1 MPKFIKKYDVYIIVS
16 LFLSIYA
23 TFFVE
28 MRRFYVTKQ
37 HTGLLNDTFSVG
49 LVLKIL
55 LLFVVILAILLLMDR
70 FKIIFQYI
78 DKYRYIIGLA
88 IIIIVTF
95 LEISGSS
102 MSVLY
107 TFLEHDYT
115 NDSELMSQ
123 GVLLGTP
130 RNIRTDEY
138 AVFTPMNFSQ
148 GYNDYGATS
157 DILRGAVTDV
167 TTVYANP
174 AFAVA
179 TIFRPFLWGYF
190 FLGNAKA
197 LAFFWISRMV
207 VLFLVSYEFGKLLT
221 NRNKLLAVS
230 YAGLITFSQTIQWW
244 YSINGLVEMFI
255 FGQLALVLI
264 YELLRVKKLWIKIVI
279 GLGLVMCAG
288 GFLLTLYPAQ
298 QILLAYIFGA
308 FLIYMLIKDR
318 KLIDKTFIIIV
329 VGSVVLFALLIFL
342 VISQSMD
349 TIKIF
354 MNTAYPGRKAQSGG
368 DIDIEALI
376 YWVFSIFVPV
386 DEYRMIV
393 SHNVVEQAC
402 FYSLFPLGI
411 ILPICSM
418 IKKRKGDLLYIL
430 LILEELLFI
439 VFSVVGLPDILTT
452 ITLLGNCQAHRVYQ
466 TVGFIDIL
474 LLFRVLSEKKLSA
487 DVSSSSYDVTGQDV
501 TNRDMG
507 NVQPIRHRLKYLL
520 LLIIFPIMQI
530 LYICGLRT
538 SITLWITMTVITLW
552 IAYLIIG
559 NTAMH
564 REKLAI
570 TLLLVISV
578 SGLAVNPVQKGADV
592 VLDSNLVSTIKEIRE
607 DDPDALWIVMSEDFQ
622 VENIPIMAGA
632 KTINSTNTYPNLE
645 LWRSLDK
652 DGKYEDIY
660 NRYAHIHVD
669 IKPGD
674 TEFILNN
681 PDDFTVKVNRE
692 DLATM
697 NVSYIM
703 SNKTLD
709 ALGYE
714 KVYGDDKYIIYKCEE
729 RR

>member
-1 MPKFIKKYDVYIIVS
+1 MLRFIRKYDVYVIVS

-23 TFFVE
+23 AFFTE

-37 HTGLLNDTFSVG
+37 YTGLLNDTFSVG

-55 LLFVVILAILLLMDR
+55 LLFLVILAVLLLLHR
-70 FKIIFQYI
+70 FRFIFRYI

-88 IIIIVTF
+88 IIIIVTL

-102 MSVLY
+102 MSVFY
-107 TFLEHDYT
+107 TFLEHDFADD
-115 NDSELMSQ
+115 NELMAQ

-138 AVFTPMNFSQ
+138 AVFTAMNFSQ
-148 GYNDYGATS
+148 VYNDFGSMS
-157 DILRGAVTDV
+157 DILRGVATDV
-167 TTVYANP
+167 TIVFANP
-174 AFAVA
+174 SFAVA

-244 YSINGLVEMFI
+244 YSINELVEMFI

-308 FLIYMLIKDR
+308 FLIYILVKDR
-318 KLIDKTFIIIV
+318 KKIDKTFILIIV
-329 VGSVVLFALLIFL
+329 GSIVIFALLML
-342 VISQSMD
+342 LAISHSMD
-349 TIKIF
+349 TINIF
-354 MNTAYPGRKAQSGG
+354 MHTAYPGKKAQSGG
-368 DIDIEALI
+368 DIDIEALL
-376 YWVFSIFVPV
+376 YWVFSIFVPI
-386 DEYRMIV
+386 DEYRMII
-393 SHNVVEQAC
+393 SHNVVEQSC
-402 FYSLFPLGI
+402 FYSLFPLGL

-430 LILEELLFI
+430 LILIELFFI
-439 VFSVVGLPDILTT
+439 IFSVAGLPDILTKL
-452 ITLLGNCQAHRVYQ
+452 TLIGNCQAHRVYQ

-474 LLFRVLSEKKLSA
+474 LLFRFLSEKELSA
-487 DVSSSSYDVTGQDV
+487 DVSRSSYDVTGQDA
-501 TNRDMG
+501 TNQDTG
-507 NVQPIRHRLKYLL
+507 NVHPIRKNLKYLSL
-520 LLIIFPIMQI
+520 LTVFPIMQI
-530 LYICGLRT
+530 LYVCGLRIST
-538 SITLWITMTVITLW
+538 TLWITMTVITLW
-552 IAYLIIG
+552 IVYLAIG
-559 NTAMH
+559 NTTVH

-592 VLDSNLVSTIKEIRE
+592 ILDSNLVNEIKGIRE
-607 DDPDALWIVMSEDFQ
+607 DNPDARWIVMSKDFQ

-652 DGKYEDIY
+652 DGKYEEIY
-660 NRYAHIHVD
+660 NRFAHIHID

-692 DLATM
+692 GLSTLNA
-697 NVSYIM
+697 SYILCDKEM
-703 SNKTLD
+703 EVD
-709 ALGYE
+709 GY
-714 KVYGDDKYIIYKCEE
+714 KQVYADGRYYIYGC
-729 RR
+729 